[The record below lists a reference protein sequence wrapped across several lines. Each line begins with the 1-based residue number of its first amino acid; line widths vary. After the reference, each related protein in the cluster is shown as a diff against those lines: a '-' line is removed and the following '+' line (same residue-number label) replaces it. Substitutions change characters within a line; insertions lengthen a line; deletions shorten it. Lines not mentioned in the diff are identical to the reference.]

1 MISLGEGNTPLVT
14 SARIDQT
21 PSSKLKF
28 TNPAGSDKDR
38 FMKRDLLSKSS
49 GNTGTSVI
57 PIPGFSVDAV
67 IKGVEAIADASV
79 AITHGFARLRPPS
92 NIRVVTDHD
101 VWAAGDR
108 LLWNV
113 TSLEAVVV
121 DLRAYLDHA

>member
-28 TNPAGSDKDR
+28 TNSTGSYNDR

-67 IKGVEAIADASV
+67 AYASV
-79 AITHGFARLRPPS
+79 AITHGFACLRPPS
-92 NIRVVTDHD
+92 KIRAVTDHD

-108 LLWNV
+108 LLWDV

-121 DLRAYLDHA
+121 DLRAYSDHA